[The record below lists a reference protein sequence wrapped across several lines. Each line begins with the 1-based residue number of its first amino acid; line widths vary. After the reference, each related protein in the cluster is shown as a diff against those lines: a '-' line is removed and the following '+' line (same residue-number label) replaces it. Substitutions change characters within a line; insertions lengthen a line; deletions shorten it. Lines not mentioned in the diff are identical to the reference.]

1 MSKASDSDVWQKR
14 SQRLQ
19 EGQED
24 ASLMNALWKGIQAL
38 KPKRF
43 KWVIPKALPQ
53 LDKQASN
60 KK

>member
-1 MSKASDSDVWQKR
+1 MSKASDTDIWQKR

-38 KPKRF
+38 KPKRL
-43 KWVIPKALPQ
+43 KWAIPKALPR
-53 LDKQASN
+53 LDKQTS
-60 KK
+60 KKK